1 MEYVVISYALLA
13 FILFVLIAAPFGKRA
28 DEKDRR
34 VEMIKG
40 TIDRPEFDELQTSLA
55 SRIFGKSMKKL
66 PAILRKIAPKK
77 KNKTKEKSK
86 KLEVIARQ
94 LRLAGIF
101 MDPEDFNFI
110 KTVFLVASLVATLI
124 IVMVIKPEPMVLLLV
139 LSVGVLI
146 GIMGPTFYLRS
157 RVNSHQ
163 NGIKQQLPDAMDLLC
178 VCIEAGLSFD
188 ASLMKVSE
196 KLHGPFI
203 DELLVV
209 YREIQIGLTRREA
222 LQHLCDS
229 TTLDELRTFSSA
241 LIQAEQLGI
250 PINNVMRSQS
260 EQLRVERSQQAKEKG
275 NKASIKMLIP
285 MLLFIFPVIFIILMG
300 PSVLNI
306 IDTFSS

>member
-1 MEYVVISYALLA
+1 MEIVVISYALFA
-13 FILFVLIAAPFGKRA
+13 FIVFVLIAAPIGKRA
-28 DEKDRR
+28 DEKERR
-34 VEMIKG
+34 IEQVKG
-40 TIDRPEFDELQTSLA
+40 TMERPEFEELQASLA
-55 SRIFGKSMKKL
+55 SRLFGKSRKKL
-66 PAILRKIAPKK
+66 TAFLRKMAPKK
-77 KNKTKEKSK
+77 KNRNNEKSK
-86 KLEVIARQ
+86 KLEVIAKQ
-94 LRLAGIF
+94 LRFAGIF

-110 KTVFLVASLVATLI
+110 KMVVMVVSLVLTLLVVLFVKLQPLI
-124 IVMVIKPEPMVLLLV
+124 LLLV
-139 LSVGVLI
+139 LCVGALI

-157 RVNSHQ
+157 RVSSHQ
-163 NGIKQQLPDAMDLLC
+163 NGIKRQLPDAMDLLC

-203 DELLVV
+203 DELLLV
-209 YREIQIGLTRREA
+209 YREIQMGLTRREA
-222 LQHLCDS
+222 LQNMCDS
-229 TTLDELRTFSSA
+229 TTLDELKTFSSA

-300 PSVLNI
+300 PSVLQI
-306 IDTFSS
+306 IHTF

>member
-1 MEYVVISYALLA
+1 MEYVVISYALFA
-13 FILFVLIAAPFGKRA
+13 FILFVLFAAPFGKRA
-28 DEKDRR
+28 DEKERR
-34 VEMIKG
+34 LEQIKG
-40 TIDRPEFDELQTSLA
+40 TIERPEFEELQVSLTSRL
-55 SRIFGKSMKKL
+55 FGKSIKKL
-66 PAILRKIAPKK
+66 SAFMQKMAPKK
-77 KNKTKEKSK
+77 KNRNNEKSK
-86 KLEVIARQ
+86 KLELIGKQ
-94 LRLAGIF
+94 LRFAGIF

-110 KTVFLVASLVATLI
+110 KMVVLVASLTLTLI
-124 IVMVIKPEPMVLLLV
+124 IILVVKPQPLYLV
-139 LSVGVLI
+139 LILCIGALI
-146 GIMGPTFYLRS
+146 GIMGPTYYLRS
-157 RVNSHQ
+157 RVSGHQ
-163 NGIKQQLPDAMDLLC
+163 NGIKRQLPDAMDLLC

-203 DELLVV
+203 DELLMV
-209 YREIQIGLTRREA
+209 YREIQMGLTRREA

-229 TTLDELRTFSSA
+229 TTLDELKTFSSA

-260 EQLRVERSQQAKEKG
+260 EQLRIERSQQAKERG

-306 IDTFSS
+306 IEIF

>member
-1 MEYVVISYALLA
+1 MEYVVIAYTLLA

-28 DEKDRR
+28 DEKERR
-34 VEMIKG
+34 LEQIKG
-40 TIDRPEFDELQTSLA
+40 SIERPEFEELQISLTSRL
-55 SRIFGKSMKKL
+55 FGKSMKRL
-66 PAILRKIAPKK
+66 SAFIRKMAPKK
-77 KNKTKEKSK
+77 KNKTNEKNK
-86 KLEVIARQ
+86 KLAAIARQ

-110 KTVFLVASLVATLI
+110 KTVVLVISLVLTLI
-124 IVMVIKPEPMVLLLV
+124 IVLVVKLQPLYLLLV
-139 LSVGVLI
+139 LCVGVLI
-146 GIMGPTFYLRS
+146 GIMGPTYYLRS
-157 RVNSHQ
+157 RVTSHQ

-203 DELLVV
+203 DELLIV
-209 YREIQIGLTRREA
+209 YREIQMGMTRREA

-229 TTLDELRTFSSA
+229 TTLDELKTFSSA

-306 IDTFSS
+306 IDMF